1 MKVLFVCLGNAC
13 RSQMAEVIAKKIGVD
28 VMEPASAGV
37 TPLGFVPIET
47 IDTLLRNGYTPEE
60 LESKGIHPEIC
71 DSAEVIVNMSGVPR
85 EDAFANFDKVEDW
98 IVEDP
103 YHGDLQTYQRVFED
117 IETRVGA
124 LVRRLRESSVK
135 EEKN

>member
-13 RSQMAEVIAKKIGVD
+13 RSQMAEVIAKKIGANVI
-28 VMEPASAGV
+28 EPTSAGV

-47 IDTLLRNGYTPEE
+47 IDTLLKNGYTPEA
-60 LESKGIHPEIC
+60 LESKEIHPELC
-71 DSAEVIVNMSGVPR
+71 DAAEVIINMSGVPR

-98 IVEDP
+98 NVEDP
-103 YHGDLQTYQRVFED
+103 YHRDLETYQKVLED

-124 LVRRLRESSVK
+124 LVGRLSENPVHK
-135 EEKN
+135 ENN

>member
-1 MKVLFVCLGNAC
+1 MKVLFVCLGNAG
-13 RSQMAEVIAKKIGVD
+13 RSQMAEVIAKKIGAGVI
-28 VMEPASAGV
+28 EPISAGV

-47 IDTLLRNGYTPEE
+47 TDTLLKNGYKPEE
-60 LESKGIHPEIC
+60 LESKGIHPDLC
-71 DSAEVIVNMSGVPR
+71 DSAGLIINMSGVPR

-103 YHGDLQTYQRVFED
+103 YDRSLRTYQLVFED

-124 LVRRLRESSVK
+124 LVSRLRDNPMDK
-135 EEKN
+135 EGN

>member
-13 RSQMAEVIAKKIGVD
+13 RSQMAEVIAEKIGAD
-28 VMEPASAGV
+28 VIEPISAGV

-47 IDTLLRNGYTPEE
+47 LDTLLKNGYTPEE
-60 LESKGIHPEIC
+60 LESKGIHPELC
-71 DSAEVIVNMSGVPR
+71 DSVELIINMSGVPR

-103 YHGDLQTYQRVFED
+103 YHRDLQTYQKVFED
-117 IETRVGA
+117 IETRIGA
-124 LVRRLRESSVK
+124 LVSRLRENPVRK
-135 EEKN
+135 EKH